1 MDFLIWNDFKMKS
14 IEEKI
19 SDLEF
24 SKTRTYFQEVYSS
37 YNNGNYRSAV
47 VMLWS
52 VMVCDAIYKLEKL
65 DVVYGDKSAKRILSQ
80 ISKMQDQD
88 PLSPSWEIKLF
99 EMLFEEKSMIG
110 TPEIVNI
117 RELQKKR
124 HLCAHPI
131 MSEERVLYEPNKE
144 TVKSLMLNA
153 LNDFLLYK
161 AYYDKGVFDVLVSIL
176 ESESAYYTSRKNVEK
191 LISSYQ
197 PRMAP
202 HVIYQVFKSFWAIS
216 FRSENDKCNENRQQN
231 SMAAVALAKYL
242 LKDPKQ
248 LESIRDDVDYF
259 SRISTNIE
267 VVKYLFVNL
276 CQIPKM
282 FQLLSEPTRE
292 RLMEFRNQE
301 EKENASESQIA
312 CYIAS
317 MFTFG
322 DMAEYIDFIKA
333 KIADSTISK
342 LDKNIMD
349 FISSYYEGYENNTGC
364 MDLLVEYVL
373 NSWSYDMAD
382 SRFDFLFK
390 YYIENLNAEQ
400 IDKILSGYEKN
411 SQIKDRRRAAE
422 DRRRLQAQRDK
433 L

>member
-1 MDFLIWNDFKMKS
+1 MKS

-24 SKTRTYFQEVYSS
+24 SKTRAYFNEVYSS
-37 YNNGNYRSAV
+37 YNNGNYRSAI

-65 DVVYGDKSAKRILSQ
+65 DVVYSDKTAKKILDH
-80 ISKMQDQD
+80 ISKMQTKD

-161 AYYDKGVFDVLVSIL
+161 AYYGKGVFEILASIL

-216 FRSENDKCNENRQQN
+216 FKTENDKCNENRQQN

-248 LESIRDDVDYF
+248 CESIRDDVDYF
-259 SRISTNIE
+259 SKLSTNIE

-276 CQIPKM
+276 CHIPQMFKM
-282 FQLLSEPTRE
+282 LSEPARE
-292 RLMEFRNQE
+292 RLLEFRNHE
-301 EKENASESQIA
+301 ENEDVSESQVA

-317 MFTFG
+317 MFTFD
-322 DMAEYIDFIKA
+322 DMAGYIEFIKS
-333 KIADSTISK
+333 KIANSTISN

-349 FISSYYEGYENNTGC
+349 FISFYYEDYDGNSSC

-390 YYIENLNAEQ
+390 YYIEKLNAEQ
-400 IDKILSGYEKN
+400 IDKILSGYEIN
-411 SQIKDRRRAAE
+411 SQIYDRRRAAE
-422 DRRRLQAQRDK
+422 DRRKLQAQRDK